1 MSPSTERNNGWLQKF
16 TYSLIL
22 VTLALTILYP
32 FLYYVMRP
40 FSRSLA
46 EAAYK
51 SISESYEIV
60 LISLYSAI
68 AIFLTIYKI
77 IRKRFSRYDWIYI
90 LLVVWMGFSVFYVE
104 SYKLFIPKF
113 FLMLSGFGVFVSV
126 EEALYGN
133 IENLKKLTLYLGIS
147 IGFIALLTLMVNLYR
162 LVAKGEFSRLG
173 FPYAHPNQIACLFVI
188 ALPILFY
195 SKFELPRLF
204 VNTIIFLVFISV
216 FLTGSRGS
224 MMALIE
230 GSLLSY
236 IVFREYRKDIRASI
250 FIVALI
256 VAFLIVAG
264 LITHRE
270 LAAVVLR
277 LKSESFISFKYR
289 YDAWLKGVEYLK
301 MGTIFL
307 GVGTGQFP
315 IYIDYPGSMHNQFL
329 QLLFENGVT
338 GFGLFL
344 ILLFLP
350 LTEIKDLKSQLNSL
364 KERKIQVYLMW
375 SYFILLFSFLT
386 ETRLKSF
393 KFCFFFAYLLA
404 LVSFNYKSKHEH
416 I

>member
-1 MSPSTERNNGWLQKF
+1 
-16 TYSLIL
+16 
-22 VTLALTILYP
+22 
-32 FLYYVMRP
+32 
-40 FSRSLA
+40 
-46 EAAYK
+46 
-51 SISESYEIV
+51 
-60 LISLYSAI
+60 
-68 AIFLTIYKI
+68 
-77 IRKRFSRYDWIYI
+77 
-90 LLVVWMGFSVFYVE
+90 
-104 SYKLFIPKF
+104 
-113 FLMLSGFGVFVSV
+113 
-126 EEALYGN
+126 
-133 IENLKKLTLYLGIS
+133 
-147 IGFIALLTLMVNLYR
+147 
-162 LVAKGEFSRLG
+162 
-173 FPYAHPNQIACLFVI
+173 
-188 ALPILFY
+188 
-195 SKFELPRLF
+195 
-204 VNTIIFLVFISV
+204 
-216 FLTGSRGS
+216 

-404 LVSFNYKSKHEH
+404 LVSFNYRSKHGH